1 MIRRR
6 WPDWWEWELELSPHL
21 LKRMI
26 DRGFSEVDLRAM
38 LGRARDYRPDVIEG
52 RWIIEASLRKRQ
64 WEIIVEPD
72 LGSKRLVVITAY
84 TCWEM

>member
-26 DRGFSEVDLRAM
+26 DRGFSEVDLRGM
-38 LGRARDYRPDVIEG
+38 LAHARDYHPDVVDG
-52 RWIIEASLRKRQ
+52 RWVIETSLRKRQ
-64 WEIIVEPD
+64 WEIVLEPD
-72 LGSKRLVVITAY
+72 FGSKRLVVITAY
-84 TCWEM
+84 RC